1 MLKLVEIVLHVV
13 SFLTMVLISLAL
25 CGLTI
30 SVLLGITMFLTW
42 TVPAGALFHW
52 GILRGLVVISIGV
65 SLCWAISSES
75 KEWVDES
82 LETLK
87 NGPIQFSKG
96 E

>member
-13 SFLTMVLISLAL
+13 SFLIMVLITLAL
-25 CGLTI
+25 CGLAI

-42 TVPAGALFHW
+42 TAPTGALFHW
-52 GILRGLVVISIGV
+52 GILTGLVAISIGV
-65 SLCWAISSES
+65 SSCWVISSES
-75 KEWVDES
+75 KEWVHES

-87 NGPIQFSKG
+87 NITIQSSKG